1 MADPQEPLSPAELL
15 TFIELDDFR
24 EDWEGLRLDD
34 DDLLAVQVAIMRAPK
49 RNPVVPGTGGLR
61 KIRFSPKDLPKG
73 KSGAFRVCYVYFEE
87 FGIVLLIVAYGKNEK
102 DDLFAAEKK
111 AIRQYIERQKAVFSK
126 RSVR

>member
-1 MADPQEPLSPAELL
+1 MADQRGFSPAELL

-24 EDWEGLRLDD
+24 QDWRELGLDD
-34 DDLLAVQVAIMRAPK
+34 DDLLALQVAIMRAPRK
-49 RNPVVPGTGGLR
+49 NRVVPGTGGLR

-73 KSGAFRVCYVYFEE
+73 KSGAFRICYVYFEE
-87 FGIVLLIVAYGKNEK
+87 LGIVLLIVAYGKNEK
-102 DDLFAAEKK
+102 DDLSAAEKK